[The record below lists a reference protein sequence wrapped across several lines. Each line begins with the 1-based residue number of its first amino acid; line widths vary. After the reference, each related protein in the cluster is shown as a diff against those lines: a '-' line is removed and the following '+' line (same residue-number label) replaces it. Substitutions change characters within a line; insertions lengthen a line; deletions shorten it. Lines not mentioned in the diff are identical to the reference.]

1 MRRILLSCVLALCH
15 WCCGIAAAADWG
27 FDATAGAG
35 YDDNLSNSF
44 ASADR
49 KGAADLSLDLDASLY
64 QQLGSAT
71 GLSVAAIAEAAAFDR
86 YSGLNHL
93 GLGGR
98 LQLRHKFG
106 LGAQVPWI
114 AVAARAVHD
123 DYNYSYQS
131 GWELDGSVTVGKQLG
146 ERWTLE
152 GSARYDDF
160 SADRLQPQVLPGV
173 STAAYD
179 TGGWNLVGRVSFLAT
194 PADVLV
200 VAYAWRN
207 GTVTSVTAPDEEI
220 LEYSDAVALDPVFGD
235 PPRVAYRLRAKTDT
249 FSVVWSHAFG
259 PRTSLNVTYRYRVSV
274 SDEELGEYYS
284 NFVGVNIGYRY

>member
-1 MRRILLSCVLALCH
+1 MRGILLACVLALCQ

-27 FDATAGAG
+27 LDVTAGAG
-35 YDDNLSNSF
+35 YDDNLSNGF
-44 ASADR
+44 AGADR
-49 KGAADLSLDLDASLY
+49 KGAADLSLDLGASLY

-71 GLSVAAIAEAAAFDR
+71 GLSVAAIAEGAVFDR
-86 YSGLNHL
+86 YSGLNYF

-106 LGAQVPWI
+106 LGPEAPWI
-114 AVAARAVHD
+114 SLAARGVHD

-131 GWELDGSVTVGKQLG
+131 GWALEGSVTVGKQLG
-146 ERWTLE
+146 ERWTLQ

-160 SADRLQPQVLPGV
+160 SADKVQPQVLPGV

-179 TGGWNLVGRVSFLAT
+179 TGGWNLVGRASFLVT
-194 PADVLV
+194 PADVL
-200 VAYAWRN
+200 AASYTWRN
-207 GTVTSVTAPDEEI
+207 GTVTSVTAPDAEI

-249 FSVVWSHAFG
+249 IGVVWSHAFG
-259 PRTSLNVTYRYRVSV
+259 PRTSLNVTYRYQVSV
-274 SDEELGEYYS
+274 SDAELGEYYS
-284 NFVGVNIGYRY
+284 SFVGVNLGYRY